1 MIGIAGSVAWVFR
14 LRLKQNTGVHG
25 QRCAAQAAR
34 AEPSPAPARGLLH
47 RPKWNRYWYLPVFAI
62 YLTIVVVTVAEHEPS
77 TRRGPSLAYCPRRGL
92 ARPVRHRFRGMK
104 DRPSSGI
111 WFWRMPARCGLPYA
125 SLGVLAAAFAG
136 GGVLL
141 FLARSPLPKFL
152 AAIVPF
158 TFFLIYQNAVV
169 ARSYA
174 LMPLLLFAAAAAHSG
189 RHRRPMLY
197 VAPLGLLTHV
207 SAHGWLIGAS
217 LVGLLSLE
225 ILYRGW
231 RGREQLPLRRAAT
244 CRGLVRIG
252 GAGSGLADAA
262 GGGPRKGPRLR
273 VSSLAADP
281 VRHRAPERS
290 VYRRLRSVAGGPHR
304 IAGLVLAY
312 ASAGRL
318 RPADGRHPGIFVTA
332 NCWYHHEQVL
342 FLIWL
347 FALWISFRRARRA
360 GGPGIAAGSM
370 VPTMLGRP
378 AGGRVRHSNLLG
390 LGERSRGSAGGV
402 FGREGLGRIPQARR
416 ARFPTDR
423 VQRRV
428 RCRGPALF
436 RPEYFRQPS
445 EWPRLLVHHLVREVC
460 ASANLWTPTPY
471 REPFDVLVVGV
482 KQSPFC
488 LLPWQDP
495 AFQLPLSSEYR
506 CVGYFPG
513 SQFWKT
519 GAYERDDFV
528 CYVRKSIPAAPG
540 MIRAIGGPTVRIA
553 REERRN
559 PGDGKRSR
567 KGPRFAHQG
576 AGGRAQRFGMM
587 LRLLDRRTAVEH
599 FRAAVNLWPT
609 RAIGHANLGAILE
622 RTDPQEAARHLR
634 TALELDPQNVAAH
647 INLGNI
653 LAHSGKLDAA
663 ITCYRNALAIEPD
676 FVEARHNLRT
686 WPWHSGNNAACRPEA
701 ATAVEPR
708 PEARIRASCRFL
720 ECRADGS
727 AWRRLTR
734 GVVDP
739 GGRLA
744 DCGGCSR

>member
-1 MIGIAGSVAWVFR
+1 M
-14 LRLKQNTGVHG
+14 GVSSPAKAKHRRARTAVRG
-25 QRCAAQAAR
+25 AAAR
-34 AEPSPAPARGLLH
+34 AESSPAPSTRAAA

-62 YLTIVVVTVAEHEPS
+62 YLTIVVVTVAEHEPWLDEAQAWLIARDAAWPDLLGAIPRYEGS
-77 TRRGPSLAYCPRRGL
+77 PILWHLVLAL
-92 ARPVRHRFRGMK
+92 
-104 DRPSSGI
+104 
-111 WFWRMPARCGLPYA
+111 PARCGLPYA

-231 RGREQLPLRRAAT
+231 RGREQLPLRRAALAVGLF
-244 CRGLVRIG
+244 GLVALGAAWQMRPVEDHVRALGYECPLWPRIQFAIERLS
-252 GAGSGLADAA
+252 GAFTDAYVPSLVVLIA
-262 GGGPRKGPRLR
+262 
-273 VSSLAADP
+273 SLAWFW
-281 VRHRAPERS
+281 HTRALA
-290 VYRRLRSVAGGPHR
+290 VY
-304 IAGLVLAY
+304 VLPTA
-312 ASAGRL
+312 AILAL
-318 RPADGRHPGIFVTA
+318 FVTA

-347 FALWISFRRARRA
+347 FALWISFRRARELAGRESPRA
-360 GGPGIAAGSM
+360 VWFRRCWVGLLAAVFAVQTYWAWVSVREDLRGEYSGAKALAEYLKHEGLDSRRIACSDVYAAAALPYFDRNIF
-370 VPTMLGRP
+370 V
-378 AGGRVRHSNLLG
+378 NLQNG
-390 LGERSRGSAGGV
+390 RGSS
-402 FGREGLGRIPQARR
+402 FIIWSEKY
-416 ARFPTDR
+416 
-423 VQRRV
+423 VQV
-428 RCRGPALF
+428 R
-436 RPEYFRQPS
+436 
-445 EWPRLLVHHLVREVC
+445 
-460 ASANLWTPTPY
+460 NLWTPTPY

-528 CYVRKSIPAAPG
+528 CYVRKSIPAARHDPG
-540 MIRAIGGPTVRIA
+540 ASV
-553 REERRN
+553 
-559 PGDGKRSR
+559 
-567 KGPRFAHQG
+567 
-576 AGGRAQRFGMM
+576 AQRCALRVRNVETLATVNDPEKALDSPTKALAAGHSAFGMM

-653 LAHSGKLDAA
+653 LARSGKLDAA

-676 FVEARHNLRT
+676 FVEARHNLRLAMAL
-686 WPWHSGNNAACRPEA
+686 WQQ
-701 ATAVEPR
+701 
-708 PEARIRASCRFL
+708 
-720 ECRADGS
+720 
-727 AWRRLTR
+727 RRLPSRSGDGR
-734 GVVDP
+734 GTSP
-739 GGRLA
+739 
-744 DCGGCSR
+744 